1 MKRTL
6 LTLIMVCSLSALYGQ
21 RADSIEASFG
31 FQHDF
36 EDPWAKGD
44 YEIFSTTDTSLELID
59 KPIIVVEGWDPF
71 GIFNTNKIY
80 DDFNWQQTNWLG
92 DSLQAR
98 GYDIIV
104 LNFKNGADWIQK
116 SAFLL
121 MELIDRVNAN
131 KVGNEKIIV
140 CGISMG
146 GLAARYALTFMEGF
160 GWNHDC
166 GLFISFDAPQKGAN
180 VPLGSQVF
188 ALKTPFLQTILG
200 QVITSKPASRQMLVN
215 TADPFDLDLESTNES
230 HPHADFEDLFE
241 ELDIRGYPQQTR
253 NIAISNGVIN
263 GQRQL
268 NLNNQPMQAGDVFL
282 SAKWSFG
289 MGSCGV
295 EKYIMKQAKAQGDSS
310 NSDVYVSSQQ
320 ICLPEG
326 NIFQFISNI
335 INGRYEPSHGSNV
348 MKFYPTEQG
357 WDFAP
362 GSQDPIIHPLISEI
376 ALDSTDIEFLSVPT
390 TFITT
395 CSALD
400 IDTNVLVNIFDINGD
415 IYSPFSE
422 FYAPNLDNQNHT
434 ALPPITA
441 NWLFS
446 QIVRKNPDTL
456 FFTDDSYNYAQDA
469 NSFLFKVVKVTA
481 GGKLQINQNMGADQW
496 AKNLENGNEIGTDT
510 GSTFRLKTWSGV
522 NNKTTVIN
530 DSAGQI
536 IIGDPFSNRRGE
548 LIISYGCALDLKP
561 HSTLIINNNSK
572 LVIEHGSSLKFF
584 PNSQIILNGSNA
596 ILEIRGNL
604 EIMNGATFTVSGG
617 SNGMGK
623 IIFNKNWTPDQPDYV
638 GGNGNF
644 VLNGTSKNTP
654 HIEIYGNIGLKF
666 GYGLNKV
673 EIKNTEIIIDQPSTL
688 CFLNNITKMEN
699 VKVSPI
705 NGMRHGGI
713 KAVNRSQ
720 HFRNVDI
727 YFAKTGIT
735 VFNNGYNGS
744 MLLQDVTVSHS
755 DYGIHAVGGC
765 RINHNKGGLNNIG
778 LTAFLGSGLLGNSGV
793 RGLGISRDINFPM
806 VAGGRVGLNVQ
817 GYEGGVFDIRKNT
830 VIDFQTGV
838 SVNNSRAD
846 LRCNNIFYNQTGI
859 FASDAA
865 LSLVRNNLSNND
877 HSWTQYGGTYHIE
890 NGLNY
895 FHANDFYFEHWNL
908 AVSQY
913 KYSNPAY
920 VYNTNTP
927 QYFVPDAQNAW
938 GNNPLTGHNPADGF
952 SYNKD
957 YYINSV
963 GLYPPPEPIMGSLAQ
978 NTPLSYNNFSNTD
991 VTACPEI
998 NTSSSP
1004 MGTTTSS
1011 DISKS
1016 PPPMTYNTGALNGGW
1031 GGDIPV
1037 DGGSADL
1044 VLNDI
1049 KNRIYDYNSIPDITS
1064 IVSNL
1069 SDILFYPYQMTE
1081 TQVVLL
1087 PYVVND
1093 DTLYVQDTIEVI
1105 LIEEEALTSVLMN
1118 AYHLMLE
1125 CVSRAH
1131 EVSSYE
1137 LNDSFQLFYAVANT
1151 LLDNI
1156 DDLII
1161 LSQNNHFLWS
1171 AVPFNLY
1178 IDKTNIQRFVYEL
1191 DNAQTTLTQA
1201 TSYIALPF
1209 QQNIYERL
1217 SCILDAEISIRDSLT
1232 LPQDIESNHPCLF
1245 ADYSN
1250 IPPML
1255 QSMALSNKP
1264 LSNSKTDPTITIY
1277 PNPASKELFVQ
1288 TAADAGTYFI
1298 YNIAGSLV
1306 AAGRLNDKRIDIS
1319 ELSEGLYFIR
1329 LNTAAQTY
1337 HAKFVVAK
1345 E

>member
-1 MKRTL
+1 MKKSIKLHL
-6 LTLIMVCSLSALYGQ
+6 LFLLLFAHTTINAQLSVGGLPFSFTTEQGLNNNVPIEIMPSVNVDSLLESDSSTDFLSRFGYAFSVNLNLENSGIWETMPNGDKVWRLKINCPNAFSVNLIFDNWWLPQGGVFFVYSNNKKMILGGFN
-21 RADSIEASFG
+21 DSVANNDENVFATDLIKGDTIILEYFEPNYSDGGVISIGKVIHGYKDMFGMHGRSGECNNDVNCSFG
-31 FQHDF
+31 DEWCIEKQSIGLILLLDNTRLCSGCLINNTSQDLTPYFLTANHCLSGGTGTWLFRFKYWSPHCNEGNDALGWHSILGATIVANNAATDF
-36 EDPWAKGD
+36 ALLRLK
-44 YEIFSTTDTSLELID
+44 TTPPSSFGL
-59 KPIIVVEGWDPF
+59 VYAGWDRSSTPPTR
-71 GIFNTNKIY
+71 GTAIHHPRGDVMKISH
-80 DDFNWQQTNWLG
+80 DLN
-92 DSLQAR
+92 SLQSVGWTNPTVNHWRATFDE
-98 GYDIIV
+98 GIV
-104 LNFKNGADWIQK
+104 QHGSSGSPLFNQNHRI
-116 SAFLL
+116 
-121 MELIDRVNAN
+121 
-131 KVGNEKIIV
+131 VGQLHGNQNNQ
-140 CGISMG
+140 C
-146 GLAARYALTFMEGF
+146 
-160 GWNHDC
+160 
-166 GLFISFDAPQKGAN
+166 
-180 VPLGSQVF
+180 
-188 ALKTPFLQTILG
+188 
-200 QVITSKPASRQMLVN
+200 
-215 TADPFDLDLESTNES
+215 
-230 HPHADFEDLFE
+230 
-241 ELDIRGYPQQTR
+241 
-253 NIAISNGVIN
+253 AISNN
-263 GQRQL
+263 DCHC
-268 NLNNQPMQAGDVFL
+268 NQTPIGEY
-282 SAKWSFG
+282 G
-289 MGSCGV
+289 M
-295 EKYIMKQAKAQGDSS
+295 
-310 NSDVYVSSQQ
+310 
-320 ICLPEG
+320 
-326 NIFQFISNI
+326 FHIS
-335 INGRYEPSHGSNV
+335 
-348 MKFYPTEQG
+348 
-357 WDFAP
+357 WDGGGTAATRLRDWL
-362 GSQDPIIHPLISEI
+362 DPNE
-376 ALDSTDIEFLSVPT
+376 TDIPFLDNLKHGNSLYSIVSGAHHNYAHKQSIFTHQSVS
-390 TFITT
+390 I
-395 CSALD
+395 LGKMY
-400 IDTNVLVNIFDINGD
+400 VNGD
-415 IYSPFSE
+415 LNSGASSHPQDIP
-422 FYAPNLDNQNHT
+422 DN
-434 ALPPITA
+434 
-441 NWLFS
+441 
-446 QIVRKNPDTL
+446 
-456 FFTDDSYNYAQDA
+456 
-469 NSFLFKVVKVTA
+469 NSFFVLRTDCATEF
-481 GGKLQINQNMGADQW
+481 I
-496 AKNLENGNEIGTDT
+496 EIEDDAE
-510 GSTFRLKTWSGV
+510 L
-522 NNKTTVIN
+522 
-530 DSAGQI
+530 
-536 IIGDPFSNRRGE
+536 IIGATTRGLKGE
-548 LIISYGCALDLKP
+548 LIINAGTVLRLKTG
-561 HSTLIINNNSK
+561 SELVINDNSK
-572 LVIEHGSSLKFF
+572 LVIEAGGRIEFH
-584 PNSQIILNGSNA
+584 PNAQIILNGNNA

-604 EIMNGATFTVSGG
+604 EIINGATFTVTGG
-617 SNGMGK
+617 ANGMGK

-793 RGLGISRDINFPM
+793 RGVGISRDITFPM
-806 VAGGRVGLNVQ
+806 VVGGRVGLNVQ
-817 GYEGGVFDIRKNT
+817 GYAGGVFDIRRNT
-830 VIDFQTGV
+830 VVDFQTGV

-846 LRCNNIFYNQTGI
+846 LRCNNIFFNQKGI
-859 FASDAA
+859 FASDAR

-938 GNNPLTGHNPADGF
+938 GNNPLTGHKPADGF

-963 GLYPPPEPIMGSLAQ
+963 GLYPPPEPIMGNLAQ
-978 NTPLSYNNFSNTD
+978 NTPLPYNNFSNTD

-1016 PPPMTYNTGALNGGW
+1016 PPPMTYNSGVINGGW